1 MKNLNMKLY
10 ALLALIIASAN
21 VYAQQ
26 VPLYSQYYFNKFIYN
41 PAFTGHEGS
50 TQASLF
56 GRNQYT
62 GLDGFQT
69 AGATVSGQVND
80 GKVGLGLYLINDAT
94 LLQSQN
100 SVYGNYAYNISLSD
114 ENMLSFGFALG
125 VLSNRFN
132 TENIISNDPN
142 DPAMRLLNSRPGAA
156 IDASIGANLKLGDFQ
171 FGLSVPQFL
180 GSSQEFTDL
189 QQTSLV
195 HDLQNHLMVM
205 TSYDIWASDELKIQP
220 MLLLKNTK
228 NAPGQ
233 FDVNLVADWVNK
245 GWLGAAYR
253 DGYGV
258 TAMAGLRIAQQLR
271 FGYSYDWSMGDFSQ
285 ALGGTHEVMVGIDL
299 GQKKDDKASQEEM
312 DRLKREM
319 AAKHEVDLKKQDEK
333 IQDLENKLAS
343 VETQKREKDTVYV
356 VQKVVERTVTPDKT
370 TEGSG
375 SAKTTGGEQSGSGKF
390 IVVAGSFTEEVNA
403 TKYFNTLVNKGF
415 SPYMYYDKSGVY
427 YVHLGKYY
435 FKQEAR
441 DFAKANTKKGVK
453 LWVKTLQ

>member
-1 MKNLNMKLY
+1 MKNLNMKVY
-10 ALLALIIASAN
+10 ALLALIITSAN

-41 PAFTGHEGS
+41 PAMTGHEGS

-94 LLQSQN
+94 MLQTQN
-100 SVYGNYAYNISLSD
+100 SVYGNYAYNIALSD
-114 ENMLSFGFALG
+114 ENKLSLGFALG

-142 DPAMRLLNSRPGAA
+142 DPALRLLNARPGAV
-156 IDASIGANLKLGDFQ
+156 IDASIGANLKLGNFQ

-180 GSSQEFTDL
+180 GSSQEYTDL
-189 QQTSLV
+189 QQSSLML
-195 HDLQNHLMVM
+195 DLQNHIMVM
-205 TSYDIWASDELKIQP
+205 TSYDIWASDDFKVQP

-233 FDVNLVADWVNK
+233 FDINLVADWVNK

-258 TAMAGLRIAQQLR
+258 TAMAGLRIAEKLK
-271 FGYSYDWSMGDFSQ
+271 FGYSYDWSTGDYSQ
-285 ALGGTHEVMVGIDL
+285 ALGGSHEVMVGIDL
-299 GQKKDDKASQEEM
+299 GQKRDDKATQEEM
-312 DRLKREM
+312 NRLKSEM
-319 AAKHEVDLKKQDEK
+319 ANKHASDMKSQDKKIE
-333 IQDLENKLAS
+333 DLENQLAR
-343 VETQKREKDTVYV
+343 VETKKREVDTVYV
-356 VQKVVERTVTPDKT
+356 VQKVEVAKSTPTKT
-370 TEGSG
+370 
-375 SAKTTGGEQSGSGKF
+375 ADGSGKSAGEQAGSGNF
-390 IVVAGSFTEEVNA
+390 IVVAGSFSEEVNA
-403 TKYFNTLVNKGF
+403 TRYFNSLVNKGF
-415 SPYMYYDKSGVY
+415 SPYMYYDKSGTY

-441 DFAKANTKKGVK
+441 DFAKANAKKGVK
-453 LWVKTLQ
+453 LWVKTLK

>member
-1 MKNLNMKLY
+1 MKNFKMKLY

-41 PAFTGHEGS
+41 PALTGHSGS
-50 TQASLF
+50 TQASLI

-62 GLDGFQT
+62 GIDGFQT
-69 AGATVSGQVND
+69 AAATIDGQVSD
-80 GKVGLGLYLINDAT
+80 GKVGLGLYIVNDAT
-94 LLQSQN
+94 MLQTQN
-100 SVYGNYAYNISLSD
+100 SVYGNYAYNIALSD
-114 ENMLSFGFALG
+114 DNTLSLGFALG

-142 DPAMRLLNSRPGAA
+142 DPALRLLNARPGAVM
-156 IDASIGANLKLGDFQ
+156 DASIGANLKLGDFQ
-171 FGLSVPQFL
+171 FGVSVPQFL
-180 GSSQEFTDL
+180 GSTQEFSDL
-189 QQTSLV
+189 QESSVLL
-195 HDLQNHLMVM
+195 DMQNHIMVM
-205 TSYDIWASDELKIQP
+205 ASFDIWSGDDFKLQP
-220 MLLLKNTK
+220 LVMLKNTK

-233 FDVNLVADWVNK
+233 FDINLIADWVNK

-258 TAMAGLRIAQQLR
+258 TAMAGLRIADKLK
-271 FGYSYDWSMGDFSQ
+271 FGYSYDWSIGDYSQ
-285 ALGGTHEVMVGIDL
+285 ALGGSHELMLGIDL
-299 GQKKDDKASQEEM
+299 SSKNEDKATQEEM
-312 DRLKREM
+312 DRLKKEM
-319 AAKHEVDLKKQDEK
+319 AARHETDLKAQQEK
-333 IQDLENKLAS
+333 LNEIENKLIS
-343 VETQKREKDTVYV
+343 VEAQKRKVDTVYV
-356 VQKVVERTVTPDKT
+356 VQKGAATTKTSDTKT
-370 TEGSG
+370 TTSK
-375 SAKTTGGEQSGSGKF
+375 SGGEQAGSGNF

-403 TKYFNTLVNKGF
+403 TKYFNTLVNKGL

-441 DFAKANTKKGVK
+441 DFAKVNARNGVK

>member
-41 PAFTGHEGS
+41 PALTGHEGS

-94 LLQSQN
+94 MLQTQN
-100 SVYGNYAYNISLSD
+100 SVYGNYAYNIALSD
-114 ENMLSFGFALG
+114 ENQLSLGFALG

-142 DPAMRLLNSRPGAA
+142 DPALRLLNARPGAV
-156 IDASIGANLKLGDFQ
+156 IDASIGANLKLGNFQ

-189 QQTSLV
+189 QQTSLML
-195 HDLQNHLMVM
+195 DLQNHIMVM
-205 TSYDIWASDELKIQP
+205 TSYDIWASDDFKLQP

-233 FDVNLVADWVNK
+233 FDINLVADWVNK

-258 TAMAGLRIAQQLR
+258 TAMAGLRIAEKLK
-271 FGYSYDWSMGDFSQ
+271 FGYSYDWSTGDYSQ
-285 ALGGTHEVMVGIDL
+285 ALGGSHEVMVGIDL
-299 GQKKDDKASQEEM
+299 GQKRDDKATQEEM
-312 DRLKREM
+312 NRLKSEM
-319 AAKHEVDLKKQDEK
+319 ASKHASDMKNQDKKIE
-333 IQDLENKLAS
+333 DLENQLAR
-343 VETQKREKDTVYV
+343 VETKKREVDTVYV
-356 VQKVVERTVTPDKT
+356 VQKVEVTKATPTKT
-370 TEGSG
+370 T
-375 SAKTTGGEQSGSGKF
+375 TGSGKSGEQMGFWQF
-390 IVVAGSFTEEVNA
+390 IVVAGSFAEEVNA

-415 SPYMYYDKSGVY
+415 SPYMYYDKSGTY
-427 YVHLGKYY
+427 YVHLGKHY

-441 DFAKANTKKGVK
+441 DFAKANAKKGVK
-453 LWVKTLQ
+453 LWVKTLK